1 MSGLFRKRVELAG
14 KVRMVDWQ
22 ITATTVVCISTGK
35 EVTLII
41 DRDGQ
46 GRCTGYSQNE
56 NIKKETGTC
65 EREACRQIIDYRD
78 KIMAEEKIAA

>member
-1 MSGLFRKRVELAG
+1 
-14 KVRMVDWQ
+14 MVDWQ

-41 DRDGQ
+41 DRNGK

-56 NIKKETGTC
+56 NNKMQTGLC
-65 EREACRQIIDYRD
+65 KREACRQIIDYRD
-78 KIMAEEKIAA
+78 KIMAEEEITA

>member
-1 MSGLFRKRVELAG
+1 
-14 KVRMVDWQ
+14 MVDWQ

-41 DRDGQ
+41 DRNGK

-56 NIKKETGTC
+56 NKNNQKQTGAC
-65 EREACRQIIDYRD
+65 KREACRQIIEYRD
-78 KIMAEEKIAA
+78 KIMAEEKIEF

>member
-1 MSGLFRKRVELAG
+1 
-14 KVRMVDWQ
+14 MVDWQ

-41 DRDGQ
+41 DRNGK

-56 NIKKETGTC
+56 NNKKKPEAC
-65 EREACRQIIDYRD
+65 EREACHQIIEYRD
-78 KIMAEEKIAA
+78 KIMAEEKDAA